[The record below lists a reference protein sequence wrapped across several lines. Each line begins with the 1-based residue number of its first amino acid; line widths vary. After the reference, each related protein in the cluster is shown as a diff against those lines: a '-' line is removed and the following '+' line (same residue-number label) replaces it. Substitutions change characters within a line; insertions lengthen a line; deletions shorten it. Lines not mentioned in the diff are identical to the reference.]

1 MRNIRL
7 LFYIILVKISSS
19 FGKNFPQLRR
29 KCTVLRKK
37 GAAHSGSALKM

>member
-19 FGKNFPQLRR
+19 FGKNFPQLKR
-29 KCTVLRKK
+29 KCLKAHKK
-37 GAAHSGSALKM
+37 GAARSGSALKM